1 MLYIYVHIYMDM
13 RVCLCFCK
21 LFMNVLHKFSDSL
34 SGDSLRSKYMYYMMI
49 FHYVIDFLT
58 LNNL

>member
-1 MLYIYVHIYMDM
+1 MDI